1 MRRVKLCVQGVLLLL
16 FRVFFLVAAV
26 AVAAVVYVG
35 YFFFCPTFFLCIF
48 PVDVYSHHHKL
59 WLLYLNVCLYEVM
72 NFWWNDIHGRFN
84 RNEKNK
90 TRLYDDNGTS
100 HSHIYTCSYCHTLHL
115 YSLIT
120 THIYTV
126 PIGHI
131 VANFYFR
138 QIWAIHSIF
147 HNNDFVRSS
156 FFFVCEC
163 VDILYRLVCG
173 VFVVFT
179 CIQPPTCV
187 RN

>member
-1 MRRVKLCVQGVLLLL
+1 MCAGCVAVVISCILSCPCCCCCCCCLCWLL
-16 FRVFFLVAAV
+16 FFLSNI
-26 AVAAVVYVG
+26 
-35 YFFFCPTFFLCIF
+35 FLCIF

-59 WLLYLNVCLYEVM
+59 WLLYLNVYLYAVM
-72 NFWWNDIHGRFN
+72 NFWWNDIHRRFN

-156 FFFVCEC
+156 FFVFEY

-179 CIQPPTCV
+179 CVQPPTCV